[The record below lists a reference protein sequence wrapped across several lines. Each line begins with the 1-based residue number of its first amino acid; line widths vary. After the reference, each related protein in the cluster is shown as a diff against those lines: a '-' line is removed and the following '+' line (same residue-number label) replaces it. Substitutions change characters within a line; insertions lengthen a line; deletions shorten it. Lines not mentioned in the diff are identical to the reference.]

1 MNERHTGNDA
11 KRQVTSSCHRF
22 LKEAI
27 DIAVSC
33 FSSTELHKRT
43 IHSWVMEPS
52 GPGSHAGKEL
62 VHDELNMYAIWDRIS
77 SQVLSSES
85 WVAAKDS
92 LQQYIDVHKIEPSG
106 IWPHDVESQYLMP
119 LLRTYLEETGS
130 FIYRRQHAAKTINSM
145 LRHLDSP
152 EVEVSGLIV
161 LEGFEAE
168 RPFCLEPKLLV
179 RLIEQSEL
187 LMLGRTDT
195 LVGPGLGRGDHLPQT
210 DWWICQARLLN
221 LRGTAIGWNKVH
233 DITDM
238 LALALRAFKPGGVS
252 IGLATTQLTSP
263 FGRLGQLRG
272 GRLQKIAVGESRYI
286 LSNREIPK
294 FIAFWRRF
302 RRLME
307 EPQHY
312 LQIPVRRLRVAGTR
326 AQKEDALVDY
336 VIGLEALLG
345 TEDERTELGYR
356 FRVRGSVLLASR
368 KNERKGHLVALRD
381 LYDLRSR
388 IVHGQ
393 VVPTEDLEKAL
404 PVAESALRR
413 VWNWYFTHWYSESDN
428 RTAIARVDEDLVG

>member
-1 MNERHTGNDA
+1 MDEQHTGDDA
-11 KRQVTSSCHRF
+11 KHQVISSCHRF
-22 LKEAI
+22 LQEAI
-27 DIAVSC
+27 DAAVSY
-33 FSSTELHKRT
+33 FGSTELPKHT
-43 IHSWVMEPS
+43 VHSWVMEPS
-52 GPGSHAGKEL
+52 GPGSHVGKEL
-62 VHDELNMYAIWDRIS
+62 MYDELNMYVTWDRIS
-77 SQVLSSES
+77 TKLLSSES
-85 WVAAKDS
+85 WAVAKDN
-92 LQQYIDVHKIEPSG
+92 LQRYIDVHKIEPSG
-106 IWPHDVESQYLMP
+106 IWPHDVVSQYLVP

-145 LRHLDSP
+145 LRYLDSP

-168 RPFCLEPKLLV
+168 RQFRLEPKLLV
-179 RLIEQSEL
+179 RLIEESEL
-187 LMLGRTDT
+187 RMLGRTDV
-195 LVGPGLGRGDHLPQT
+195 LAGPGLGRGEHLPQT
-210 DWWICQARLLN
+210 DWWICEAKLPN
-221 LRGTAIGWNKVH
+221 PRGTAIGWNKVH
-233 DITDM
+233 DITDT

-263 FGRLGQLRG
+263 FGRMGQLRG

-286 LSNREIPK
+286 LSNREITR
-294 FIAFWRRF
+294 FVEFWRRF

-312 LQIPVRRLRVAGTR
+312 LQTPVRRLRVAGTR

-356 FRVRGSVLLASR
+356 FRVRGSVLLAKK

-393 VVPTEDLEKAL
+393 VVAAEDLEKAL
-404 PVAESALRR
+404 PFAEGALRR
-413 VWNWYFTHWYSESDN
+413 VWSWYFAHWYSESDN
-428 RTAIARVDEDLVG
+428 RTAIAQIDENLVG